1 MDNEAIKS
9 LPIWQQNH
17 LNTCIEQNLFK
28 DKKVLEVGGRTPYNV
43 TKILGV
49 KSWICV
55 DPIIKENKVFD
66 ESYKYYKA
74 SILDFDKETDF
85 DLVFS
90 TNAFEHING
99 LEIAINNM
107 YKLLKTGGKLSA
119 LMGPIWS
126 CYKGHHIVYR
136 KQTGELINFNNIKLE
151 DWAHLIYSEEEM
163 KQKLAENY
171 NEDDTNYILN
181 YIYHRDYLTRMFYD
195 EYKRIIDESAFNII
209 EFRDWHTSKYPDEKL
224 QKILENKYNNKNF
237 STVSIKMLLE
247 K

>member
-1 MDNEAIKS
+1 MNNIFLEN

-17 LNTCIEQNLFK
+17 LNVCIEQNLFK
-28 DKKVLEVGGRTPYNV
+28 GKKVLEVGGRTPFNV
-43 TKILGV
+43 TKNLEV
-49 KSWICV
+49 ESWICV
-55 DPIIKENKVFD
+55 DPIIKEDYTFD
-66 ESYKYYKA
+66 NTYKHYKA
-74 SILDFDKETDF
+74 SILDFDKENEF
-85 DLVFS
+85 DLIFS

-99 LEIAINNM
+99 LKTAVDNM
-107 YKLLKTGGKLSA
+107 YKLLKVGGKLSA

-126 CYKGHHIVYR
+126 CYKGHHIVY
-136 KQTGELINFNNIKLE
+136 KKGNGELINFNNIKLD

-171 NEDDTNYILN
+171 NEDDIKYILN

-195 EYKRIIDESAFNII
+195 EYKKIIEESSFNIL
-209 EFRDWHTSKYPDEKL
+209 EFRDWHTSKYPSPNL
-224 QKILENKYNNKNF
+224 QKLLENKYNNKNF